1 MKKIFV
7 ILMVTLVCV
16 PSLFATR
23 VNIPYGNDT
32 YMFDTA
38 KTLSQD
44 STYYLQGVY
53 DGITQALRGDTLK
66 DIHLWLTTVRF
77 PEGTLETD
85 MSDYRDGFMDIMAN
99 HTRTT
104 MGSWS
109 DIWPLYRDA
118 LEGTTYEDALTAV
131 TYGQARFFL
140 SLEPLNVVNVTRN

>member
-16 PSLFATR
+16 SSLFATR

-38 KTLSQD
+38 KTLSQN

-66 DIHLWLTTVRF
+66 DIHLWLTTVKF
-77 PEGTLETD
+77 PEGALETD
-85 MSDYRDGFMDIMAN
+85 MADYRDGFMDIMAN

-104 MGSWS
+104 MGEWS